1 MIIDGGATGDYPVP
15 DGTPLPSGWSSPS
28 RDLVITGG
36 ARVLGSDLTF
46 AKGIISDYGVRT
58 ASPGTTKLT
67 VTAGDVDVEKTGRID
82 MSGLGYEG
90 GNRAVPQDGYGAT
103 APGQTGSQYNNGG
116 SHAGLGGLDGDVGTV
131 AGSTYDNPYDPALPG
146 GGGGGSAAGV
156 TYGPSFYVAPNEIG
170 GGVLDITAGT
180 LENSGT
186 IAANGQGGN
195 GPIITFPFQFFAEC
209 GGAGAGGAIQA
220 HAQTLTGNGSFEA
233 NGGDTCMPS
242 SSAPPAT
249 ARAKVRST
257 LEAEGEEATSSW
269 SPPTTA
275 ASLARLWPGA
285 GSSSPTRPSSTGPTR
300 GTPAAPRG
308 APSSAPEP
316 QGLPSIRGDGF
327 LITQQLLLVT
337 ALVGPRTRPGGGAR
351 FAGASRTA
359 PSPASS

>member
-1 MIIDGGATGDYPVP
+1 MVDDLVSGVASQLGSFAQAGFDAADNVASVAEGLNNPGTALSGLDSFCSSVPQPSGGTLTLTKPPAIDGTPPTPDCGNTAWPNPDDTTMGPGSQTDRDMDADGSEDGSSTTADVDESGACPELANAAPPDLFVICVPVALAGDFNAGKKSIILLPGGAILALPVGSSLGAPSTPSSGTSGGTLIIDGGATGDYPVP

-146 GGGGGSAAGV
+146 GGGGGQHCRGDLRAV
-156 TYGPSFYVAPNEIG
+156 
-170 GGVLDITAGT
+170 VL
-180 LENSGT
+180 
-186 IAANGQGGN
+186 
-195 GPIITFPFQFFAEC
+195 
-209 GGAGAGGAIQA
+209 
-220 HAQTLTGNGSFEA
+220 
-233 NGGDTCMPS
+233 
-242 SSAPPAT
+242 
-249 ARAKVRST
+249 
-257 LEAEGEEATSSW
+257 
-269 SPPTTA
+269 
-275 ASLARLWPGA
+275 
-285 GSSSPTRPSSTGPTR
+285 
-300 GTPAAPRG
+300 RG
-308 APSSAPEP
+308 A
-316 QGLPSIRGDGF
+316 Q
-327 LITQQLLLVT
+327 
-337 ALVGPRTRPGGGAR
+337 
-351 FAGASRTA
+351 
-359 PSPASS
+359 